1 MALRF
6 QVKQNPRPEDEEKVF
21 LMATEDLYEQWVK
34 RVERSA
40 EARGLAKGEARGL
53 AKGEARGEARGISEG
68 LRKGLIA
75 SLAGT
80 YEERFGPM
88 PVSVRRALGKAV
100 TLEAIGRWTL
110 LFATASAKEIS
121 AAVRKGVPPE

>member
-40 EARGLAKGEARGL
+40 EARGL